1 MILINNKIG
10 SFYVIFILISLLVGM
25 IYMYINLKKI
35 NSNKNVYLYLIMFLT
50 FSLFFGKI
58 LGHIS
63 DIDNSSLLTSG
74 LSSYGG
80 LIGIILASII
90 FELIV
95 PLNKRLIKLSIIV
108 LPLMYSIGKIGCLL
122 EGCCHGIEYSSFMSI
137 KYIDNNVSYFPIQL
151 VESIVFLILF
161 IFLNKFKNNKNIT
174 YIALLVCSL
183 SKFLLDF
190 LRYEHNLFSITNII
204 SIIIILVSI
213 VLLFRRKTMSKT

>member
-1 MILINNKIG
+1 M
-10 SFYVIFILISLLVGM
+10 YV
-25 IYMYINLKKI
+25 NLRKI
-35 NSNKNVYLYLIMFLT
+35 NSNKNVNLYLFMFLT
-50 FSLFFGKI
+50 FSIFFGKV

-63 DIDNSSLLTSG
+63 NIDSSSLLTSG

-95 PLNKRLIKLSIIV
+95 PLNKKLIKLSIIV

-137 KYIDNNVSYFPIQL
+137 KYIDSNVSYFPIQL
-151 VESIVFLILF
+151 VESIVFFILF
-161 IFLNKFKNNKNIT
+161 IFLNKYKNKKNII
-174 YIALLVCSL
+174 YITLLVCSL

-213 VLLFRRKTMSKT
+213 VLLLKRKIMSKT